1 MPIDIDASS
10 DATPLAYLQQIFDA
24 PLHRAA
30 QQLIDLGGVS
40 DVRVLQG
47 GRVVTGIAG
56 DRQRV
61 YVQYQRA
68 DALTFEGE
76 CSCGE
81 RSPCVH
87 VAAVMMTAGKILGA
101 PADNRLRGTVPL
113 PPPPTHTAERSA
125 PLRQALCYLIEP
137 TAGRGLRL
145 STWVT
150 QTLMA
155 SGHVQTGACPFA
167 P

>member
-10 DATPLAYLQQIFDA
+10 DAIPLAHLQQIFDA

-40 DVRVLQG
+40 DVRVLQN

-68 DALTFEGE
+68 GGMTIEGE

-87 VAAVMMTAGKILGA
+87 VAAVVMTAAKILGA
-101 PADNRLRGTVPL
+101 PTTGNRRPDK
-113 PPPPTHTAERSA
+113 
-125 PLRQALCYLIEP
+125 EP
-137 TAGRGLRL
+137 TPGKDPSPR
-145 STWVT
+145 
-150 QTLMA
+150 
-155 SGHVQTGACPFA
+155 A
-167 P
+167 PDSNLQPSA